1 MAGHSKF
8 KNIMH
13 RKGAQDRKRT
23 RIFSRLAREIT
34 VAARLGGVDPNAN
47 PRLRLAMQEARGQN
61 MPKDNIERAIA
72 KVEGGAAEDLEEIVY
87 EGYGPGGVAFVVEA
101 MTDNRNRTAASI
113 RSCFNRHGGS
123 LAEGGAVTFQFERV
137 GEIVFGPGVADA
149 DAVLEAAIEAG
160 ADDAVTEEDGHRI
173 RCSREGL
180 AEVSRELE
188 VHLGNPPGSS
198 RLVWSPLATVP
209 VGGEDANR
217 VVRLYAAL
225 NDDDDVQEV
234 YANFEI
240 PDELL
245 EDLAA

>member
-34 VAARLGGVDPNAN
+34 VAARLGGVDPDAN

-72 KVEGGAAEDLEEIVY
+72 KVEGGNAEDLMEIVY
-87 EGYGPGGVAFVVEA
+87 EGYGPGGVAFIVEA

-113 RSCFNRHGGS
+113 RSRFNRHGGS

-137 GEIVFGPGVADA
+137 GEIVFEPGVADA

-160 ADDAVTEEDGHRI
+160 ADDAVTEEEGHRI
-173 RCSREGL
+173 RCTREGL
-180 AEVSRELE
+180 SEVSRELE
-188 VHLGNPPGSS
+188 LHLGAPPGSS

-209 VGGEDANR
+209 VAGEDASR
-217 VVRLYAAL
+217 VVRLYEAL

-234 YANFEI
+234 YSNFEI

-245 EDLAA
+245 EDLTA